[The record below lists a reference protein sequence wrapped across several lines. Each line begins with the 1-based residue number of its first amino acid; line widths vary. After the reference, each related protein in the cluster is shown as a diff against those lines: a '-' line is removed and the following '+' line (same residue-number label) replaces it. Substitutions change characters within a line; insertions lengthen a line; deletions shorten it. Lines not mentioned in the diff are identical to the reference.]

1 MNNQNKAA
9 NQPQVKQC
17 KYCKQMID
25 KKASVCPFCRKK
37 QSSSG
42 CLIVILL
49 FFFAII
55 LFPSFI
61 GYSKRSGSSNSSSS
75 SDSALSPDAYKKLC
89 SVYVCKD
96 VERNPDD
103 YVGKYMKVTGKVLQS
118 QNDIYRVKDSDG
130 STWYIT
136 YKIKDGE
143 SRILEDDTVT
153 FYGECNGLKTYT
165 ALLGQEVTIPELK
178 AEYAEISQE
187 TTESQS

>member
-1 MNNQNKAA
+1 MNNQNPTT
-9 NQPQVKQC
+9 NQPKVKQC
-17 KYCKQMID
+17 KYCKQTID
-25 KKASVCPFCRKK
+25 KKASVCPYCRKK
-37 QSSSG
+37 QSSPG
-42 CLIVILL
+42 CLIAVLA
-49 FFFAII
+49 FFFVVII
-55 LFPSFI
+55 FPSI
-61 GYSKRSGSSNSSSS
+61 VGYSNRGNRSSNSTSSEIS
-75 SDSALSPDAYKKLC
+75 LTPDAYKSLC
-89 SVYVCKD
+89 SVYVSKD

-103 YVGKYMKVTGKVLQS
+103 YVGKYMKVTGTVLQAQS
-118 QNDIYRVKDSDG
+118 DIYRVKDSDG